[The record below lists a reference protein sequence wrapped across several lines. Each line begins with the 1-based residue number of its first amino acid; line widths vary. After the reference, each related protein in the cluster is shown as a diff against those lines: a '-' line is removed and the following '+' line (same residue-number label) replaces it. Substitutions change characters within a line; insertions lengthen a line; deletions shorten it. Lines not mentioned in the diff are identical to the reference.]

1 MIIPSAHHT
10 PLGEARTMHTPRSA
24 RRALLLALFAL
35 AVLALGFGSAPAQA
49 AGIPE
54 DDCKMSGLNVS
65 ICAYVT
71 NRVLQFG
78 DQPGVLAG
86 TGIEKSR
93 VRVANGN
100 HAEKGPRDVAY
111 NDATY
116 DSFSRAAFKLLGFM
130 TFQGTAG
137 PLSNAEV
144 TVRADYDTFTDTDPD
159 KRIGLTCEGASYFVC
174 ETSPV
179 WMKNRTGDAA
189 YNWVT
194 GGPKLVSNV
203 IGFASIESRPLIV
216 KILNMTEQPLVRSGD
231 VRTNGL
237 LRSEEVADP
246 ATVAASVDDRTGV
259 GYYHFYRDAER
270 GNSATFLYEFA
281 DGTSSTSLTG
291 GALEFTIDVAADGS
305 TDASK
310 CVPPTGILQNVEC
323 SVTVIGIADGTL
335 QALVAVG
342 V

>member
-1 MIIPSAHHT
+1 MC
-10 PLGEARTMHTPRSA
+10 TPRSG
-24 RRALLLALFAL
+24 RRALLLALLAL
-35 AVLALGFGSAPAQA
+35 AVLALGFGTAPAHA

-54 DDCKMSGLNVS
+54 DECKMSGLNVS

-71 NRVLQFG
+71 SRVLRFG
-78 DQPGVLAG
+78 DQPGVLVG
-86 TGIEKSR
+86 TGIEKSQ

-116 DSFSRAAFKLLGFM
+116 DNFSLAAFKLLGFM
-130 TFQGTAG
+130 TFQGAG
-137 PLSNAEV
+137 PLANAEV
-144 TVRADYDTFTDTDPD
+144 TVRADYGTFEDKDPD

-174 ETSPV
+174 ETYPV

-189 YNWVT
+189 YNWIT
-194 GGPKLVSNV
+194 GGPKLVNNV

-231 VRTNGL
+231 IRTNGL
-237 LRSEEVADP
+237 LRSGEVDDP

-259 GYYHFYRDAER
+259 GYYHFYRDADR

-281 DGTSSTSLTG
+281 NGTTSTSLTG

-323 SVTVIGIADGTL
+323 SVTVLGIADGTL